1 MIQIARLIY
10 ISLTQ
15 SDPMFNV
22 VWIILP
28 LAPSLSD
35 LTAPTSATLPPPP
48 ITRAIVVVDLSLTPP
63 PPVPTP
69 PLPGIVALAHVIR
82 LVGSND
88 TTA

>member
-28 LAPSLSD
+28 LAPSLRD
-35 LTAPTSATLPPPP
+35 LTAPTSATPPPPP
-48 ITRAIVVVDLSLTPP
+48 ITRAIIVVEPSLTPP
-63 PPVPTP
+63 PPVHTP
-69 PLPGIVALAHVIR
+69 PLPSL
-82 LVGSND
+82 GS
-88 TTA
+88 